1 MKGLLLISPVINI
14 LFYGFA
20 YMWIRGMEKNHCSC
34 SQDWRRE
41 YMKYFF
47 LAAIGIQFIIIT
59 GGFNSLHNF
68 RVPMSIAAFT
78 YLYASLSYII
88 ELREHSCECS
98 KSLERSILFWYSI
111 IQVLTIILLTWTIA
125 KA

>member
-1 MKGLLLISPVINI
+1 MKRLILSPIINI
-14 LFYGFA
+14 AFFGFA
-20 YMWIRGMEKNHCSC
+20 FAWIKNMEKNHCSC

-47 LAAIGIQFIIIT
+47 LMGIGLQFVIMAKGIDY
-59 GGFNSLHNF
+59 LHNL
-68 RVPMSIAAFT
+68 RVPLALASMAYLWASI
-78 YLYASLSYII
+78 SYIL
-88 ELREHSCECS
+88 ELRSHTCECS

-111 IQVLTIILLTWTIA
+111 FQVAALVIVTWMMV

>member
-1 MKGLLLISPVINI
+1 MKRLILSPIINI
-14 LFYGFA
+14 AFFGFA
-20 YMWIRGMEKNHCSC
+20 FAWIRNMEKNHCAC

-47 LAAIGIQFIIIT
+47 LMGIGLQFVIMAKGIDY
-59 GGFNSLHNF
+59 LHNL
-68 RVPMSIAAFT
+68 RVPLGIASMAYLWASI
-78 YLYASLSYII
+78 SYIL
-88 ELREHSCECS
+88 ELRSHTCECS

-111 IQVLTIILLTWTIA
+111 FQVAAMVIVTWMMA

>member
-1 MKGLLLISPVINI
+1 MKRLILSPIINI
-14 LFYGFA
+14 AFFGFA
-20 YMWIRGMEKNHCSC
+20 FAWIRNMEKNHCSC

-47 LAAIGIQFIIIT
+47 LMGIGLQFVIMAKGIDY
-59 GGFNSLHNF
+59 LHNL
-68 RVPMSIAAFT
+68 RVPLGIASMAYLWASI
-78 YLYASLSYII
+78 SYIL
-88 ELREHSCECS
+88 ELRSHTCECS

-111 IQVLTIILLTWTIA
+111 FQVAALVIVTWMMV